1 MRDNIS
7 EALDRTCAGRVLP
20 KRDVSSHL
28 IIIGHNRS
36 HISQEFAEGA
46 QR

>member
-20 KRDVSSHL
+20 KKNVSSHL
-28 IIIGHNRS
+28 IIVGRIFRKNSPKVLGV
-36 HISQEFAEGA
+36 E
-46 QR
+46 